1 MSCPSIYV
9 PFGPPQLHKCSIWLS
24 QCNTE
29 RNGFTHRLHRLDNI
43 LYSAGYKLNTPG
55 DMDMQVNL
63 MRFSSLEKGLP
74 FSPMLPDRKAL
85 IECVITWCY
94 YHRYCPASSPCL
106 QIIHVAYNGRP
117 GGGFTLHKRADG
129 TLPPPTSCLPWYWV
143 FSGGG
148 KHCPHATDKE
158 TSRGQ
163 TIYNVQLERNGHH
176 RR

>member
-85 IECVITWCY
+85 IECVIT
-94 YHRYCPASSPCL
+94 
-106 QIIHVAYNGRP
+106 
-117 GGGFTLHKRADG
+117 TG
-129 TLPPPTSCLPWYWV
+129 TAQLPLLV
-143 FSGGG
+143 F
-148 KHCPHATDKE
+148 K
-158 TSRGQ
+158 
-163 TIYNVQLERNGHH
+163 
-176 RR
+176 

>member
-74 FSPMLPDRKAL
+74 FSPMLSYRKAL
-85 IECVITWCY
+85 IEKCY
-94 YHRYCPASSPCL
+94 YHRYCPASSPSL
-106 QIIHVAYNGRP
+106 QIIHVAYHGHP
-117 GGGFTLHKRADG
+117 GGGFTLHKSEGGWHISTAHF
-129 TLPPPTSCLPWYWV
+129 LSPVLWV

-163 TIYNVQLERNGHH
+163 TIYNVQLERNRHH